1 MSLRLTIRRST
12 ARSAGLIGG
21 AVVAL
26 VAGATVTVGA
36 ESYQPTV
43 LYTMSNADAAQGGN
57 AILAFRAQG
66 GDVTPFG
73 SFATGG
79 DGTGSALG
87 SQGALALADYGQ
99 QVLTVNAASDTVSD
113 FAVGWGGE
121 LRLLGT
127 APSGGTDPI
136 SVTVWGQLVEVL
148 NAGSSTVSGLWL
160 GDGGI
165 YPLSRAD
172 ATASLSAGAIS
183 PEQVSFTPDGSRLVV
198 TEKGSSTI
206 DTFTVA
212 FDGRLGSAVT
222 TVATGAAPYGFGFDR
237 SGDLVVSDAAG
248 GPAGTS
254 AVTTYRIEKDGMLDW
269 ISDVADGQDAACWLI
284 VNPSGNRAYTA
295 NAASGTISSY
305 DVGAFGH
312 LTLRASVAATTGGH
326 PVDLAISGSTLYD
339 LVSPQGEIATAPIYP
354 GGDLGTAT
362 LPVTG
367 LPASATGLVAVTP

>member
-1 MSLRLTIRRST
+1 MSLRHTIRSAP
-12 ARSAGLIGG
+12 ARAAGLVG
-21 AVVAL
+21 AAALTL
-26 VAGATVTVGA
+26 VAGATVTA
-36 ESYQPTV
+36 QASAYHSTV
-43 LYTMSNADAAQGGN
+43 LYTESDAAAAQGGN
-57 AILAFRAQG
+57 AVLAFRAQS
-66 GDVTPFG
+66 DYVIPFA

-79 DGTGSALG
+79 DGTGTALA
-87 SQGALALADYGQ
+87 SQGALALADSGQ
-99 QVLTVNAASDTVSD
+99 RLVAVNAGSNTVSA
-113 FAVGWGGE
+113 FAVESDGN
-121 LRLLGT
+121 LRLLDT

-148 NAGSSTVSGLWL
+148 NAGNNTVSGLWL
-160 GDGGI
+160 GDGGLH
-165 YPLSRAD
+165 PLPIAD
-172 ATASLSAGAIS
+172 ASASLSAGASS

-212 FDGRLGSAVT
+212 ADGGLGTAVT
-222 TVATGAAPYGFGFDR
+222 TPATGAAPYGFGFDAA
-237 SGDLVVSDAAG
+237 GDLVVSDAAG
-248 GPAGTS
+248 GPAGTA
-254 AVTTYRIEKDGMLDW
+254 AVTTYRVKGNGMLAP
-269 ISDVADGQDAACWLI
+269 ISYVADGQDAACWLI
-284 VNPSGNRAYTA
+284 VNAAGNRAYTA

-326 PVDLAISGSTLYD
+326 PVDFAIAGSTLYD

-354 GGDLGTAT
+354 DGNLGTVT

>member
-21 AVVAL
+21 ALVAL

-36 ESYQPTV
+36 ESYQPAV
-43 LYTMSNADAAQGGN
+43 LYTESNAAAAQGGN
-57 AILAFRAQG
+57 AILAFRAQSD
-66 GDVTPFG
+66 DVIPFA

-79 DGTGSALG
+79 AGTGTALG
-87 SQGALALADYGQ
+87 SQGALALAASGQ
-99 QVLTVNAASDTVSD
+99 RLVAVNAGTDTVSA
-113 FAVGWGGE
+113 FAVESDGN
-121 LRLLGT
+121 LRLLDT

-160 GDGGI
+160 GAGGLH
-165 YPLSRAD
+165 PLTMAA
-172 ATASLSAGAIS
+172 ATASLSVGASS

-206 DTFTVA
+206 DTFSVGA
-212 FDGRLGSAVT
+212 GGSLGSAVT
-222 TVATGAAPYGFGFDR
+222 TPATGAAPYGFGFDR

-248 GPAGTS
+248 GPDGTS
-254 AVTTYRIEKDGMLDW
+254 AVTTYRIEKGGMLDW

-339 LVSPQGEIATAPIYP
+339 LVSPQGEIATAPILP

-362 LPVTG
+362 HPVTG
-367 LPASATGLVAVTP
+367 LPASATGLVAATP

>member
-1 MSLRLTIRRST
+1 MSLRHTIHS
-12 ARSAGLIGG
+12 APGRSAGLIG
-21 AVVAL
+21 AAAL
-26 VAGATVTVGA
+26 ALAAGATVTAQAAV
-36 ESYQPTV
+36 YQPTV

-57 AILAFRAQG
+57 AILAFRAQS
-66 GDVTPFG
+66 DYVIPFA

-87 SQGALALADYGQ
+87 SQGALALADSGQ
-99 QVLTVNAASDTVSD
+99 RLLAVNAASDTVSA
-113 FAVGWGGE
+113 FAVDEAGD
-121 LRLLGT
+121 LRLINT
-127 APSGGTDPI
+127 ASSGGTDPI

-148 NAGSSTVSGLWL
+148 NAGSNSVSGLWL
-160 GDGGI
+160 GDRGLR
-165 YPLSRAD
+165 PLSAAD

-212 FDGRLGSAVT
+212 ADGRLGAAVT
-222 TVATGAAPYGFGFDR
+222 TAATGAAPYGFGFDR
-237 SGDLVVSDAAG
+237 SGDVVVSDAAG

-254 AVTTYRIEKDGMLDW
+254 AVTTYRIEGDGMLAP

-284 VNPSGNRAYTA
+284 VNAAGNRAYTA

-305 DVGAFGH
+305 DVGALGH